1 MYDVLRFWLDR
12 GVDGFRIDVLWLL
25 IKHAEFIEQPAAAG
39 AARGRDGVDAL
50 RSLRASRTC
59 PETHE
64 IVREMRALS
73 DEYDDRVLIGEI
85 YLPLARLVTYYGAA
99 LDGIHLPFNFSLV
112 TMGSW
117 DAATIRRVVD
127 AYEAALPDGAWPNWV
142 LGNHDMPRI
151 ATRSGP
157 AARLAQMLLLT
168 LRGTATAY
176 YGDELG
182 MEDVPIAPEL
192 VVDPQA
198 ATGENRDPER
208 TPMQWDGGPNAGFAP
223 PDAEPWLPLEAA
235 YRERNVEAER
245 GDPTSMLALFT
256 ALAHLRRGTPALHL
270 GAYRSLDAGDDV
282 FAYVRELNGERVL
295 VALRFAAEPVVLDL
309 SAEGEA
315 GTVLLATG
323 LDREGALDLARLEL
337 AGWEG
342 VIVRVDG

>member
-1 MYDVLRFWLDR
+1 MYDVMRFWLDR

-25 IKHAEFIEQPAAAG
+25 VKHADFIDNPPAEAMREGETEWTRYDRPAFED
-39 AARGRDGVDAL
+39 R
-50 RSLRASRTC
+50 

-85 YLPLARLVTYYGAA
+85 YLPLARLVRYYGPA

-117 DAATIRRVVD
+117 DAGAIRRLVD
-127 AYEAALPDGAWPNWV
+127 AYEAALPAGAWPNWV
-142 LGNHDMPRI
+142 LGNHDMPRV

-192 VVDPQA
+192 AVDPQA
-198 ATGENRDPER
+198 ATGRNRDAVR
-208 TPMQWDGGPNAGFAP
+208 TPMQWDAGPNAGFAP
-223 PDAEPWLPLEAA
+223 PDAKPWLPLETA
-235 YRERNVEAER
+235 YRERNVARER
-245 GDPTSMLALFT
+245 DEPRSLLALFRT
-256 ALAHLRRGTPALHL
+256 LADLRRRTPALHL
-270 GAYRSLDAGDDV
+270 GSYRSLDAGDDV
-282 FAYVRELNGERVL
+282 FAYVREQDGERVL

-309 SAEGEA
+309 SAEAAA
-315 GTVLLATG
+315 GTLLVATG
-323 LDREGALDLARLEL
+323 LDREGAVDLARLEL

-342 VIVRVDG
+342 VIVRLEG